1 MKPYT
6 LRQLGYASVYIEQ
19 LSGDL
24 QPSSID
30 IITCIRENKAYSCL

>member
-6 LRQLGYASVYIEQ
+6 LRWLGCASVYIEQ

-24 QPSSID
+24 YPSSI
-30 IITCIRENKAYSCL
+30 ITYIRENKAYSSL